1 MTKNGWVWT
10 WHFCGSLEKN
20 HQVAQTI
27 LHRNCT
33 KCPQNKRRVISVDIN
48 SPATHSFHLPAL
60 LYSETLPPRTLVLER
75 PNEVLNWLSTMKKNK
90 HLNTCIWQNI
100 TSKCHCSV
108 YSSLKEFHVSVSTRL
123 AKLRSLPWIKQW
135 SHKWKNV

>member
-60 LYSETLPPRTLVLER
+60 LYSETLPPRALVLER

-90 HLNTCIWQNI
+90 HLNM
-100 TSKCHCSV
+100 
-108 YSSLKEFHVSVSTRL
+108 YL
-123 AKLRSLPWIKQW
+123 AKYHLKVSLFCLLFAERVPCQCFYKISKVEIFAVNQTV
-135 SHKWKNV
+135 KP